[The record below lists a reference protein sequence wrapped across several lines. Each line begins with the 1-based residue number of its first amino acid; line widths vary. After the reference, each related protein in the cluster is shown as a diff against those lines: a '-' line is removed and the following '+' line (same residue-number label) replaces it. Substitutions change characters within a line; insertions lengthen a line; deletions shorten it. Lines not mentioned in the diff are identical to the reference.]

1 MIAMAEKNEEY
12 TASSIKILEGLEA
25 VRKRPAMY
33 IGDTYSR
40 GYHHLLYEV
49 LDNSIDEALAGH
61 CTEIR
66 MTLKADGSAEVVDNG
81 RGIPVDIHPDT
92 GKSALE
98 VVTTIL
104 HAGGKFDNKNYKV
117 SGGLHGVGISVVNA
131 LSEWMTVEVHR
142 NGHVHMQRYE
152 RGVPSHDVKVTG
164 TTGIR
169 GTAVRFKPDTKI
181 FGEQAFEPEGI
192 LARLREEA
200 FLNPKVKIIFNDE
213 ASKKEETFYSE
224 RGLADFVEALDKDK
238 PAVSPVL
245 TGSKSEG
252 SVQVDFAL
260 QYVNS
265 YSENIYAFA
274 NSIKNEE
281 GGTHLVGFRSALTRV
296 INDFIKRLNLLKG
309 EDKITGDD
317 IREGL
322 TAAIHVRLPS
332 PQFEGQTKT
341 KLGNN
346 EIKGIVDSIVY
357 DTLKEWMEMHP
368 EDGKRI
374 SHKIISAMEAREAAK
389 KAKELVRRKS
399 VFETSVLPGKLADCA
414 TKKAEE
420 AELFI
425 VEGESAGGCFAGDIE
440 VALAD
445 GRSLSFKELID
456 EDKKGKA
463 NYCYTINADGTV
475 GIGLIKNP
483 RKTKTNAEVMKITLD
498 NGESVICTL
507 DHRFMLRD
515 GSYTRADS
523 LNNGISLMPL
533 NRKLSKMEGRITI
546 KGYEM
551 VYDPKKSKWIFTH
564 VLADRYNVNNDK
576 YSCLLG
582 AHKHHVDFN
591 KLNNSPENIIR
602 LSKEGHLGLHAKIAE
617 KTLLREDNKQK
628 AREAHKNPEYRE
640 NISKIMST
648 PEMRKM
654 LSERAKKQWDS
665 QEYKEYMVKKFINF
679 YENNAEYREETI
691 KRLDKAQKD
700 YWSKEENRKLQSGI
714 VMKYFEEHPEAR
726 HILSELSKKQWDNP
740 QLKKWRSNKTKEQ
753 WTSEFRKNRK
763 QAYDRTYFNATIG
776 FMKQIL
782 EKYGNLESYD
792 KERAKSG
799 NRNLLKKGTF
809 VERFFDD
816 DEGAM
821 LEAVKNFNHKIAIIE
836 RLDEKMDVYDLEVEG
851 THNFALAAGIFVHNS
866 AKQGRDR
873 EFQAILPLKGK
884 ILNIEKATLQK
895 LLNNAEIKNII
906 LALGTGFSDEFD
918 VKKLR
923 YHKIITMTDADV
935 DGSHIMTLLLTLFF
949 RYFRPLIEGGYI
961 YVAMPPLYKL
971 KKGRVEK
978 YAYSDEEKDRLL
990 KELGEGTDVQRY
1002 KGLGE
1007 MNPDQLWGTTMDPA
1021 TRKLKKIS
1029 IQDAAYADT
1038 LFNILMGE
1046 EVEPRRKYIEEHALE
1061 VKELDV

>member
-1 MIAMAEKNEEY
+1 MADKNEEY

-66 MTLKADGSAEVVDNG
+66 LMLKADGSAEIIDNG

-142 NGHVHMQRYE
+142 KGQIHMQRYE
-152 RGVPSHDVKVTG
+152 RGVPMQDVKVTG
-164 TTGIR
+164 TTAIR

-181 FGEQAFEPEGI
+181 FGEQAFEPGSI
-192 LARLREEA
+192 SARLREES
-200 FLNPKVKIIFNDE
+200 FLNPKVKMVFIDE

-224 RGLADFVEALDKDK
+224 KGLADFVETLNKDK

-245 TGSKSEG
+245 TGSKAEG
-252 SVQVDFAL
+252 DVQVDFAL

-322 TAAIHVRLPS
+322 TAVIHVRLPS

-357 DTLKEWMEMHP
+357 DALKEWMEMHP

-374 SHKIISAMEAREAAK
+374 SQKIISAMEAREAAK

-425 VEGESAGGCFAGDIE
+425 VEGESAGG
-440 VALAD
+440 
-445 GRSLSFKELID
+445 
-456 EDKKGKA
+456 
-463 NYCYTINADGTV
+463 
-475 GIGLIKNP
+475 
-483 RKTKTNAEVMKITLD
+483 
-498 NGESVICTL
+498 
-507 DHRFMLRD
+507 
-515 GSYTRADS
+515 
-523 LNNGISLMPL
+523 
-533 NRKLSKMEGRITI
+533 
-546 KGYEM
+546 
-551 VYDPKKSKWIFTH
+551 
-564 VLADRYNVNNDK
+564 
-576 YSCLLG
+576 
-582 AHKHHVDFN
+582 
-591 KLNNSPENIIR
+591 
-602 LSKEGHLGLHAKIAE
+602 
-617 KTLLREDNKQK
+617 
-628 AREAHKNPEYRE
+628 
-640 NISKIMST
+640 
-648 PEMRKM
+648 
-654 LSERAKKQWDS
+654 
-665 QEYKEYMVKKFINF
+665 
-679 YENNAEYREETI
+679 
-691 KRLDKAQKD
+691 
-700 YWSKEENRKLQSGI
+700 
-714 VMKYFEEHPEAR
+714 
-726 HILSELSKKQWDNP
+726 
-740 QLKKWRSNKTKEQ
+740 
-753 WTSEFRKNRK
+753 
-763 QAYDRTYFNATIG
+763 
-776 FMKQIL
+776 
-782 EKYGNLESYD
+782 
-792 KERAKSG
+792 
-799 NRNLLKKGTF
+799 
-809 VERFFDD
+809 
-816 DEGAM
+816 
-821 LEAVKNFNHKIAIIE
+821 
-836 RLDEKMDVYDLEVEG
+836 
-851 THNFALAAGIFVHNS
+851 S

-895 LLNNAEIKNII
+895 LLSNAEIKNII

-971 KKGRVEK
+971 KKGRVES
-978 YAYSDEEKDRLL
+978 YAYTDEEKDRLL

>member
-1 MIAMAEKNEEY
+1 MAEKKEEY

-33 IGDTYSR
+33 IGDTYAR

-49 LDNSIDEALAGH
+49 LDNSIDEALAGY

-66 MTLKADGSAEVVDNG
+66 MTLKADGSAEVIDNG

-142 NGHVHMQRYE
+142 EGQVHMQRYE
-152 RGVPSHDVKVTG
+152 RGVPMHDVKVTG
-164 TTGIR
+164 TTGIN
-169 GTAVRFKPDTKI
+169 GTAVRFRPDTMI
-181 FGEQAFEPEGI
+181 FGEQAFDSGSI
-192 LARLREEA
+192 LSRLREEA
-200 FLNPKVKIIFNDE
+200 FLNPKVKIMFSDE

-224 RGLADFVEALDKDK
+224 RGLADFVETLDRDK

-245 TGSKSEG
+245 VGSKAEG
-252 SVQVDFAL
+252 DVQVDFAL

-265 YSENIYAFA
+265 YSENICAFA

-322 TAAIHVRLPS
+322 TAVIHVRMPS

-374 SHKIISAMEAREAAK
+374 SQKVISAMEAREAAK

-425 VEGESAGGCFAGDIE
+425 VEGESAGG
-440 VALAD
+440 
-445 GRSLSFKELID
+445 
-456 EDKKGKA
+456 
-463 NYCYTINADGTV
+463 
-475 GIGLIKNP
+475 
-483 RKTKTNAEVMKITLD
+483 
-498 NGESVICTL
+498 
-507 DHRFMLRD
+507 
-515 GSYTRADS
+515 
-523 LNNGISLMPL
+523 
-533 NRKLSKMEGRITI
+533 
-546 KGYEM
+546 
-551 VYDPKKSKWIFTH
+551 
-564 VLADRYNVNNDK
+564 
-576 YSCLLG
+576 
-582 AHKHHVDFN
+582 
-591 KLNNSPENIIR
+591 
-602 LSKEGHLGLHAKIAE
+602 
-617 KTLLREDNKQK
+617 
-628 AREAHKNPEYRE
+628 
-640 NISKIMST
+640 
-648 PEMRKM
+648 
-654 LSERAKKQWDS
+654 
-665 QEYKEYMVKKFINF
+665 
-679 YENNAEYREETI
+679 
-691 KRLDKAQKD
+691 
-700 YWSKEENRKLQSGI
+700 
-714 VMKYFEEHPEAR
+714 
-726 HILSELSKKQWDNP
+726 
-740 QLKKWRSNKTKEQ
+740 
-753 WTSEFRKNRK
+753 
-763 QAYDRTYFNATIG
+763 
-776 FMKQIL
+776 
-782 EKYGNLESYD
+782 
-792 KERAKSG
+792 
-799 NRNLLKKGTF
+799 
-809 VERFFDD
+809 
-816 DEGAM
+816 
-821 LEAVKNFNHKIAIIE
+821 
-836 RLDEKMDVYDLEVEG
+836 
-851 THNFALAAGIFVHNS
+851 S

-895 LLNNAEIKNII
+895 LLNNVEIKNII

-918 VKKLR
+918 VKRLR
-923 YHKIITMTDADV
+923 YHKIIIMTDADV

-949 RYFRPLIEGGYI
+949 RYFRPLIDGGYI

-971 KKGRVEK
+971 KKGRVEN
-978 YAYSDEEKDRLL
+978 YAYSDEEKDGLL
-990 KELGEGTDVQRY
+990 KGLGEGTDVQRY

-1007 MNPDQLWGTTMDPA
+1007 MNPDQLWGTTMDPN
-1021 TRKLKKIS
+1021 TRKLKKVS

-1046 EVEPRRKYIEEHALE
+1046 EVEPRRKFIEEHALE

>member
-1 MIAMAEKNEEY
+1 MADDKGEY

-33 IGDTYSR
+33 IGDTYAR

-49 LDNSIDEALAGH
+49 LDNSIDEALAGY
-61 CTEIR
+61 CTEIKV
-66 MTLKADGSAEVVDNG
+66 MLKADGSAEIVDNG

-104 HAGGKFDNKNYKV
+104 HAGGKFDDSSYKV

-142 NGHVHMQRYE
+142 QGKVHMQRYE
-152 RGVPSHDVKVTG
+152 RGVPSQDVKVIG
-164 TTGIR
+164 TSSIQ
-169 GTAVRFKPDTKI
+169 GTAVRFKPDQQI
-181 FGEQAFEPEGI
+181 FGEQAFDTGSI
-192 LARLREEA
+192 STRLRDEA
-200 FLNPKVKIIFNDE
+200 FLNPKVKIIFIDE
-213 ASKKEETFYSE
+213 NAKKEETFYSE
-224 RGLADFVEALDKDK
+224 NGLADFVGAIDKDK
-238 PAVSPVL
+238 PAISPVI
-245 TGSKSEG
+245 TGSRAEG
-252 SVQVDFAL
+252 KVQVDFAI

-265 YSENIYAFA
+265 YSENLYAFA

-281 GGTHLVGFRSALTRV
+281 GGTHLVGFRSALTRA
-296 INDFIKRLNLLKG
+296 INDFVKRFNLLKG
-309 EDKITGDD
+309 EEKISGDD

-322 TAAIHVRLPS
+322 TAIIHVRLPS

-357 DTLKEWMEMHP
+357 DILKEWMEMHP
-368 EDGKRI
+368 DEGK
-374 SHKIISAMEAREAAK
+374 KIAQKAVSAMEAREAAR
-389 KAKELVRRKS
+389 KAKDLVRRKS
-399 VFETSVLPGKLADCA
+399 VFETSVLPGKLADCS

-420 AELFI
+420 AEMFI
-425 VEGESAGGCFAGDIE
+425 VEGESAGGCFDGDTK
-440 VALAD
+440 VALVD
-445 GRSLSFKELID
+445 GRNLSFRELVE

-463 NYCYTINADGTV
+463 NYCYTIDADGAV
-475 GIGLIKNP
+475 GIGRIKNP
-483 RKTKTNAEVMKITLD
+483 RKTRTNAEVMKITLD
-498 NGESVICTL
+498 NGESIVCTP
-507 DHRFMLRD
+507 DHKFMLRD
-515 GSYTRADS
+515 CSYARADS
-523 LNNGISLMPL
+523 LNNGISIMPL
-533 NRKLSKMEGRITI
+533 NRKLSEIGGRITI

-551 VYDPKKSKWIFTH
+551 VYDQKKGKWIFTH
-564 VLADRYNVNNDK
+564 VLADRYNANNEE
-576 YSCLLG
+576 YEIISG

-591 KLNNSPENIIR
+591 KLNNSPGNIIR
-602 LSKEGHLGLHAKIAE
+602 LSKEAHLGLHAKIVE
-617 KTLLREDNKQK
+617 KTLLREDVKQK

-640 NISKIMST
+640 NISRIMST
-648 PEMRKM
+648 SEMRKM

-679 YENNAEYREETI
+679 YENNAKYREEAI

-700 YWSKEENRKLQSGI
+700 YWSKEENRKLQSG
-714 VMKYFEEHPEAR
+714 VVLKYFEEHPEAR
-726 HILSELSKKQWDNP
+726 YILSELSKKQWEDP
-740 QLKKWRSNKTKEQ
+740 KLKEWRSGKTKEQ
-753 WTSEFRKNRK
+753 WTAEFRKKRK
-763 QAYDRTYFNATIG
+763 RAYDRTYFNATIG

-782 EKYGNLESYD
+782 EKHGSLETYD
-792 KERAKSG
+792 KERVKSG
-799 NRNLLKKGTF
+799 NRNLLRKETF
-809 VERFFDD
+809 TERFFDN
-816 DEGAM
+816 DEDAM
-821 LEAVKNFNHKIAIIE
+821 LEAVKNFNHKAVSIE
-836 RLDEKMDVYDLEVEG
+836 KLDEKTDVYDLEVEG
-851 THNFALAAGIFVHNS
+851 THNFALASGIFVHNS

-895 LLNNAEIKNII
+895 LLNNVEIRNII
-906 LALGTGFSDEFD
+906 LALGTGFSDDFD
-918 VKKLR
+918 VNKLR
-923 YHKIITMTDADV
+923 YHKIIIMTDADV

-949 RYFRPLIEGGYI
+949 RYFRPLLDGGYI
-961 YVAMPPLYKL
+961 YVAMPPLFKL
-971 KKGRVEK
+971 KKGRTEA
-978 YAYSDEEKDRLL
+978 YAYTDEEKDRVL
-990 KELGEGTDVQRY
+990 KGMGEGTDVQRY

-1021 TRKLKKIS
+1021 TRKLKKVS